1 DDINSFTILSLSQ
14 GALTE
19 RRYDFSPYQCN
30 ISFGYS
36 SKFFNTDNNVFV
48 GHTDTKLYYSSRVTN
63 DSIIYKTID
72 FSLTNVQETTSKIRA
87 YELFHNY
94 PNPFN
99 PTTKIEF
106 QIEDLG
112 FVDLKVYDVLGNEVA
127 TLVNEEK
134 SAGIYEVEFNGSEL
148 TSGIYFYQLKAGNFV
163 ETKKM
168 IVLK

>member
-1 DDINSFTILSLSQ
+1 
-14 GALTE
+14 
-19 RRYDFSPYQCN
+19 YDFSPYQCN